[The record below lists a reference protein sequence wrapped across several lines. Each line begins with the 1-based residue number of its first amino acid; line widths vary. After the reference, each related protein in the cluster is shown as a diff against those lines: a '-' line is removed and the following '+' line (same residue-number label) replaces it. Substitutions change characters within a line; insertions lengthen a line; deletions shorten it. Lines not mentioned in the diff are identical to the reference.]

1 VLLRR
6 SGAES
11 AAPQH
16 SLPPAT
22 FWGNSCVEGLTIAV
36 REEAGASKPPSN
48 ISKLCACPWQSIFAP
63 CHCLCHAAVPC
74 GTCCNEEGTQC
85 YYAWVYCSGA
95 HGMGVIASDGGKKFA
110 TDWSCM
116 SCGEYVLED
125 APTGAPP
132 TIAMER

>member
-1 VLLRR
+1 MSVRLQPGKYKNTVGPCCCPSETQ
-6 SGAES
+6 SGTVDVSECCCD
-11 AAPQH
+11 
-16 SLPPAT
+16 
-22 FWGNSCVEGLTIAV
+22 GV
-36 REEAGASKPPSN
+36 
-48 ISKLCACPWQSIFAP
+48 SIFAP

-110 TDWSCM
+110 TDWFCM